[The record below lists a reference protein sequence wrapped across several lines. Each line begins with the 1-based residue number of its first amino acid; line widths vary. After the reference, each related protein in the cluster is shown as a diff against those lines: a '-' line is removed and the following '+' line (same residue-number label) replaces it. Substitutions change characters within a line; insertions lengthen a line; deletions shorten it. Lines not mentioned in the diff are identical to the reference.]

1 MIAEELENYDN
12 NNIFIMQPIKNT
24 LINQG
29 LFYKL
34 LYSNNLFTT
43 NGIYIKLDFKE
54 TQYINNRLYYDLS
67 NNKNQEIFNKIIN
80 VEKYLLQK
88 VSSTK
93 KNHCKIF
100 EQLKNGNV
108 KSSTDNPNIILK
120 ISGIWENE
128 NSIGISFKIISINT
142 IKYLR

>member
-1 MIAEELENYDN
+1 MIAEELDNYDN

-43 NGIYIKLDFKE
+43 NGIYIKLHFQN

-67 NNKNQEIFNKIIN
+67 NIKNEEIFNKIIN
-80 VEKYLLQK
+80 LERYLLQK
-88 VSSTK
+88 VNSNK
-93 KNHCKIF
+93 KNLCKIF
-100 EQLKNGNV
+100 EQLKNGNE
-108 KSSTDNPNIILK
+108 KSSTNNPIIILK
-120 ISGIWENE
+120 ISGVWEND

-142 IKYLR
+142 IKHLR